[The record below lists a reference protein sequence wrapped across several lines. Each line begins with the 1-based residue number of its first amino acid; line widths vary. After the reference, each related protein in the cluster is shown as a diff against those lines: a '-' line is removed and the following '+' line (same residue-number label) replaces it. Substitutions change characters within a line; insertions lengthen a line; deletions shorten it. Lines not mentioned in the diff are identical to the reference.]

1 MQPSKIDTLLNTM
14 DSTSVNQPP
23 KRKLLLSLGV
33 SLSKEAQSKIQKLPG
48 ELCKHGNKLCSK
60 KGMSLQ
66 CEVYYN
72 WVHAS
77 CEGVSND
84 DYKLF
89 NKLSA
94 AVPNIVY
101 CCNLN
106 QCYACL
112 NQLTSVANNLT
123 FDNVEQTFQAITV
136 NHDALKD
143 SFSKLRTRANT
154 ALERHFKDLLK

>member
-48 ELCKHGNKLCSK
+48 EICKHGNKLCSK

-72 WVHAS
+72 WVHAGYRMIIINCS
-77 CEGVSND
+77 INCLLQCQI
-84 DYKLF
+84 LF
-89 NKLSA
+89 
-94 AVPNIVY
+94 
-101 CCNLN
+101 
-106 QCYACL
+106 
-112 NQLTSVANNLT
+112 TVAIST
-123 FDNVEQTFQAITV
+123 NVMPV
-136 NHDALKD
+136 
-143 SFSKLRTRANT
+143 
-154 ALERHFKDLLK
+154 